1 MFSLDHRIADVHD
14 VSGNTLY
21 RSSCSPHLN
30 HLVVTRALFRYIS
43 SMVVHPSQRGKR
55 LGESFVTRIIE
66 QVELLRLCTSSA
78 VLLQFAAGGVAT
90 AGASADSLLLLQ
102 VTAKYPNV
110 HRALLI
116 VNTCWAAAAAI
127 YRKLG

>member
-1 MFSLDHRIADVHD
+1 MSHASYSR
-14 VSGNTLY
+14 
-21 RSSCSPHLN
+21 C
-30 HLVVTRALFRYIS
+30 
-43 SMVVHPSQRGKR
+43 
-55 LGESFVTRIIE
+55 
-66 QVELLRLCTSSA
+66 SSA
-78 VLLQFAAGGVAT
+78 AAALPLLFAAGGVAA

-102 VTAKYPNV
+102 VTAKHPNV

>member
-1 MFSLDHRIADVHD
+1 M
-14 VSGNTLY
+14 
-21 RSSCSPHLN
+21 SPASYSRCTTCA
-30 HLVVTRALFRYIS
+30 VAL
-43 SMVVHPSQRGKR
+43 P
-55 LGESFVTRIIE
+55 
-66 QVELLRLCTSSA
+66 LL
-78 VLLQFAAGGVAT
+78 FAAGGVAA

-110 HRALLI
+110 HRAVLI